1 MWIRQQN
8 KENNEVVNN
17 QKHNGERGKTEETNG
32 KLQKLNNFSAA
43 FVNQKGFSGK
53 ATIQKHIKDTLK
65 ENLRIPDEKVKIQKQ
80 KKDPIMTSLGSPKK
94 TTDVNFTL
102 QNYTKGT
109 LKKHMIEPF
118 PSKRP
123 EIQTTRYKVSI
134 FHPVALSRCFQHL
147 TNIGHSIMDKSW
159 HFFQFQADQHPKT
172 VEFWQPSCKP
182 VGQHV

>member
-8 KENNEVVNN
+8 KENNEVVDN
-17 QKHNGERGKTEETNG
+17 QNHNGEREKTEGANG

-65 ENLRIPDEKVKIQKQ
+65 ENLRIPDEKVKIQQQ

-94 TTDVNFTL
+94 TTDVSFTGGKK
-102 QNYTKGT
+102 NYTKGT

-123 EIQTTRYKVSI
+123 EIQTTRYKLSI

-147 TNIGHSIMDKSW
+147 TNIGHSIVDKS
-159 HFFQFQADQHPKT
+159 
-172 VEFWQPSCKP
+172 
-182 VGQHV
+182 

>member
-8 KENNEVVNN
+8 KENNEVVDN

-43 FVNQKGFSGK
+43 FDNQKGFSGK

-65 ENLRIPDEKVKIQKQ
+65 ENLRIPDEKVKIQQQ

-123 EIQTTRYKVSI
+123 DIQTTRYKLSI
-134 FHPVALSRCFQHL
+134 FQPVALSRCFQHL
-147 TNIGHSIMDKSW
+147 TNIGHSIMDKS
-159 HFFQFQADQHPKT
+159 
-172 VEFWQPSCKP
+172 
-182 VGQHV
+182 

>member
-1 MWIRQQN
+1 MFGQSWCFVVWQCRTSTGAALP
-8 KENNEVVNN
+8 KNETLNLLARNSQHVKHIKTDVIVVAVAAAGVG
-17 QKHNGERGKTEETNG
+17 HED
-32 KLQKLNNFSAA
+32 SSVAAA

-65 ENLRIPDEKVKIQKQ
+65 ENLRIPDEKVKIQQQ

-109 LKKHMIEPF
+109 LKKHMGEPF

-123 EIQTTRYKVSI
+123 EIQTTRYKLSI
-134 FHPVALSRCFQHL
+134 FQPVALSRCFQHL
-147 TNIGHSIMDKSW
+147 TNIGHSIMDKS
-159 HFFQFQADQHPKT
+159 
-172 VEFWQPSCKP
+172 
-182 VGQHV
+182 